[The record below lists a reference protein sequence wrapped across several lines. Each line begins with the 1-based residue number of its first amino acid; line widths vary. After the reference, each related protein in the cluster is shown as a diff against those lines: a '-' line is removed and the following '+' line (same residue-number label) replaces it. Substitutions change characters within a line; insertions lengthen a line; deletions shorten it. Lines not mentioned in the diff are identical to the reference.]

1 MKYLRPRPE
10 GHLPADM
17 SVDFFL
23 GLAFAVM
30 INGRVNERK
39 LEEMLC
45 MPRGTLAGIER
56 GLVELDKPTCVFL
69 RLLHRLTRTKRTESH
84 YDIIKATY
92 VTID

>member
-1 MKYLRPRPE
+1 MTYLRPRPE

-30 INGRVNERK
+30 VNGRVNERK

-45 MPRGTLAGIER
+45 MRRGTLAGIEA
-56 GLVELDKPTCVFL
+56 GIVELDKPTCVLL
-69 RLLHRLTRTKRTESH
+69 RLLHLRYAWFPPPDEIFTLLGLPSS
-84 YDIIKATY
+84 
-92 VTID
+92 